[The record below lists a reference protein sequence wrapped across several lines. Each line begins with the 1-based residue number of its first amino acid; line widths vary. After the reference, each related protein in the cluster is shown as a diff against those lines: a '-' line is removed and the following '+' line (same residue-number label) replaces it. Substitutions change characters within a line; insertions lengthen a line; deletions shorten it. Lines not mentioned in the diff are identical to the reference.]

1 MTLIDKACTIL
12 EKTNDGSNL
21 TPQHLKLIENAVN
34 GFLNEKGLKA
44 FDELYKTVADG
55 KYRRPDYLG
64 VEFMDRDQEGYVY
77 FKGQSVEHYSA
88 FYAYSYS
95 AQADLKVLQS

>member
-44 FDELYKTVADG
+44 FDELYKTVFP
-55 KYRRPDYLG
+55 Y
-64 VEFMDRDQEGYVY
+64 E
-77 FKGQSVEHYSA
+77 
-88 FYAYSYS
+88 
-95 AQADLKVLQS
+95 

>member
-44 FDELYKTVADG
+44 FDELTKPLRTENI
-55 KYRRPDYLG
+55 G
-64 VEFMDRDQEGYVY
+64 VRII
-77 FKGQSVEHYSA
+77 SA
-88 FYAYSYS
+88 
-95 AQADLKVLQS
+95 

>member
-55 KYRRPDYLG
+55 KYQRPDYLG
-64 VEFMDRDQEGYVY
+64 VEFMDRDQ
-77 FKGQSVEHYSA
+77 
-88 FYAYSYS
+88 
-95 AQADLKVLQS
+95 KVRVLSIIQPFTLIRILHRQI